1 MNSLMVATAV
11 AAVLSLSACGYSTAD
26 RTLSGAGLGAAG
38 GAALGAIAGSPG
50 TGAIIGGVG
59 GAAIGGLTSPEDV
72 QLGKPLWR

>member
-1 MNSLMVATAV
+1 MNGMAMATA
-11 AAVLSLSACGYSTAD
+11 AAVILSLSACGYSTAD

-59 GAAIGGLTSPEDV
+59 GAAIGALTDPRDV
-72 QLGKPLWR
+72 QLGRPLWR

>member
-1 MNSLMVATAV
+1 MNSLMVTTAM
-11 AAVLSLSACGYSTAD
+11 AVILSLSACGYSTTD

-50 TGAIIGGVG
+50 TGALIGGAG

-72 QLGKPLWR
+72 QLGRPLWR